1 MGVGW
6 QAEAAV
12 TSSLSLCKAQLS
24 WLRES
29 APKKPGAAAGKQYRM
44 GQNHCLVFI
53 IFFST
58 SF

>member
-12 TSSLSLCKAQLS
+12 AASLSLCKAQLS

-29 APKKPGAAAGKQYRM
+29 APRKPGAAVRK
-44 GQNHCLVFI
+44 
-53 IFFST
+53 
-58 SF
+58 